1 MRPTNTLL
9 LASLLLGTA
18 TAVTPQAA
26 FAAEAQPAAAP
37 RAAPPSINVVAAK
50 REELRET
57 VTVTGTIVARDTAA
71 LGTDVSGLQVVEL
84 NVDEGDTVKKGDV
97 LAVLD
102 RRSLDTQ
109 LKELEANR
117 AQAEAAAA
125 QVGAQITDA
134 EVAVR
139 QSGEALRRAQE
150 LKNKGVSAQSQLDDA
165 INAADS
171 AKARLIVAQ
180 RALSASQAQLSVID
194 AQRGNLQLQ
203 IDKTQVRAPADGLV
217 LKRDATLGGVVSANA
232 GPLFRIAINSEF
244 ELAAD
249 VSEAALARLT
259 KGLPVEV
266 RLAGLDQP
274 IKGKIRRVSP
284 EVNQQSRLGSIRVTL
299 EEHERAR
306 VGNFARG
313 EIEINR
319 RETVAVPVSAVIYQ
333 GRDAFLQ
340 VVSDGKVRTTPVK
353 LGIRGTNMIEVV
365 SGVGE
370 GTEVV
375 ARAGTFVA
383 DGDAITP
390 VREAEAQAG
399 ATVQ

>member
-1 MRPTNTLL
+1 MRPTKILL

-18 TAVTPQAA
+18 TLSMPQHAL
-26 FAAEAQPAAAP
+26 AAEAQPAAAQ
-37 RAAPPSINVVAAK
+37 RQTPPSINVVAAK
-50 REELRET
+50 RQELRET

-71 LGTDVSGLQVVEL
+71 LGTDVTGLQVVEL
-84 NVDEGDTVKKGDV
+84 NADEGDVVKKGDV

-109 LKELEANR
+109 LKELAANR
-117 AQAEAAAA
+117 AQAEASAA

-139 QSGEALRRAQE
+139 QSGEALRRARE

-165 INAADS
+165 LNASDS

-180 RALSASQAQLSVID
+180 RALSASQAQLAVID
-194 AQRGNLQLQ
+194 AQRGNIQLQ
-203 IDKTQVRAPADGLV
+203 IDKTQVRAPADGLI
-217 LKRDATLGGVVSANA
+217 LQRDATLGGVVSASA

-249 VSEAALARLT
+249 VSEASLARLT
-259 KGLPVEV
+259 KGLPVAV

-274 IKGKIRRVSP
+274 INGKIRRVSP

-299 EEHERAR
+299 DEHEKAR

-313 EIEINR
+313 EIEVDRHEGI
-319 RETVAVPVSAVIYQ
+319 AVPVSAVIYQ

-340 VVSDGKVRTTPVK
+340 VVADGKVRTTPVK
-353 LGIRGTNMIEVV
+353 LGIRGATMIEVA
-365 SGVGE
+365 SGIEE
-370 GTEVV
+370 GAEVV